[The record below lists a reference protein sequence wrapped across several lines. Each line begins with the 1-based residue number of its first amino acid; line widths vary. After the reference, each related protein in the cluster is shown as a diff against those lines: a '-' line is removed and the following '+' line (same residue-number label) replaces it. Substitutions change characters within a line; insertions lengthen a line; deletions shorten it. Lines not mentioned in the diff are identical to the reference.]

1 MTNSLKNILIIG
13 DRVLI
18 DLKESDKKTKSGL
31 YLPPGIEQKEKIRSG
46 YIVKV
51 GPGYPLPTEEPVE
64 IWEKQQEKIKYL
76 PLQVKEG
83 DLAIFIQNHATE
95 VLIEGKKLFI
105 VPQQA
110 ILLVKR
116 NDELYD

>member
-1 MTNSLKNILIIG
+1 MKDFLKNILVIG

-31 YLPPGIEQKEKIRSG
+31 LLPPGIEQKEKIKSG
-46 YIVKV
+46 YIIKV
-51 GPGYPLPTEEPVE
+51 GPGYPLPADESKE
-64 IWEKQQEKIKYL
+64 IWEKNQELIKYL

-105 VPQQA
+105 VPQNA
-110 ILLVKR
+110 ILLVQR
-116 NDELYD
+116 NDDIF